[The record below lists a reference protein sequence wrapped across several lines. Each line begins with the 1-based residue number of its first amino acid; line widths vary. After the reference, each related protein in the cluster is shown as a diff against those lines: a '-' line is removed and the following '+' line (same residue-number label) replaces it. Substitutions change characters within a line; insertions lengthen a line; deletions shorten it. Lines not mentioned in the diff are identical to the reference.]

1 MMWLPNICSGSAQ
14 LTKYFLSFGVNHI
27 LRMVSNDRKAST
39 HPTPPKVRNLSEKS
53 PLPPPPLRRPFDR
66 RKKRL
71 CSPSASQFSPLSAF
85 GCNLRSNFP
94 ATLFRFPLRT
104 PEQASVSRL
113 SRQAHGV
120 EDMRALLRAFA
131 TESAGM
137 LLFLKNVERMSV
149 FEWGYGQ
156 SEPRQVT

>member
-1 MMWLPNICSGSAQ
+1 MIIP
-14 LTKYFLSFGVNHI
+14 FLF
-27 LRMVSNDRKAST
+27 RRFRP
-39 HPTPPKVRNLSEKS
+39 PTRS
-53 PLPPPPLRRPFDR
+53 P
-66 RKKRL
+66 
-71 CSPSASQFSPLSAF
+71 QFSPLSAF

-120 EDMRALLRAFA
+120 ADMRALLQAFA
-131 TESAGM
+131 RESAGM

-149 FEWGYGQ
+149 FEWAPGQ
-156 SEPRQVT
+156 SEPKQVTGGAWLVGFCWVGACVLSSAVLYCGGAMLQPAAALLPFLCAGVVCAKIYC

>member
-1 MMWLPNICSGSAQ
+1 MLSAINIREAAERRTPVS
-14 LTKYFLSFGVNHI
+14 LHI
-27 LRMVSNDRKAST
+27 
-39 HPTPPKVRNLSEKS
+39 
-53 PLPPPPLRRPFDR
+53 PPPYSMITPC
-66 RKKRL
+66 RL
-71 CSPSASQFSPLSAF
+71 AAPCFRHRTSSQFSPLNAF

-120 EDMRALLRAFA
+120 TDIRVLLQAFA
-131 TESAGM
+131 RESAGM

-149 FEWGYGQ
+149 FEWAPGQ
-156 SEPRQVT
+156 SEPKQVSR